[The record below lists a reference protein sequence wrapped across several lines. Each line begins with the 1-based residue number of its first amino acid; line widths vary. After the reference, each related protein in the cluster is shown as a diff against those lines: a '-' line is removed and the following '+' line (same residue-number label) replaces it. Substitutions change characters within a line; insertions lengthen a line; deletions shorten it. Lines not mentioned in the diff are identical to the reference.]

1 MSIHLDGLNANVL
14 DDFVEFAADVNGK
27 RICCAIARSVL
38 EHPNF
43 AGTGSPDLISV
54 FKQNWPRIRDVAYRK
69 IQMDRSEPERL
80 SLQAEDFGQAARSTR

>member
-14 DDFVEFAADVNGK
+14 DDCVEFAADVNGK

-38 EHPNF
+38 EHPI

-54 FKQNWPRIRDVAYRK
+54 FKQNWPKNSRRRVSQDTNGPKRAR
-69 IQMDRSEPERL
+69 
-80 SLQAEDFGQAARSTR
+80 AAFASG